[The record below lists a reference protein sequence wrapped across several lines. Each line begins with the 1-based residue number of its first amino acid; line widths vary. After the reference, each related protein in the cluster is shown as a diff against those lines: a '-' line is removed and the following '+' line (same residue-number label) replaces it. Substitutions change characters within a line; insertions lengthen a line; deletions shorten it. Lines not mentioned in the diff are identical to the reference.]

1 MDGDTKVPAPDHPA
15 PENSAMASASSDL
28 PALPERVDIVVV
40 GGGIIGVSTAYF
52 LAKKGVSV
60 LLCEK
65 GRIAGEQSS
74 RNWGFVR
81 QQGRAAEEIPL
92 IMESLRTWRGLDA
105 EIGENTGFHQGGVLY
120 VGDTDARMAYFADW
134 LELAKQHQ
142 LDTRMLSAAE
152 LSSQFPGAAGRW
164 KGALHTPSDG
174 RAEPSLA
181 APAIARAVSRLGGHV
196 VTGCAVRGLD
206 LKAGKVAGVITER
219 GRVACGSVVMAGG
232 AWSSLFCGNQDIA
245 LPQLQIQNN
254 VLRTTAA
261 PEITQGAIWAP
272 GVAIRRRQDGGYT
285 VAHGSFSDFH
295 VGPDA
300 LRWFFSFQKAWQ
312 MERAFIRLRFGTRG
326 LQELFTRRHW
336 TMDDPTPM
344 ETVRVLD
351 PKPERARIEEI
362 LANMRQTFPALRNVQ
377 VAESWAGMIDVTPD
391 AIPVIS
397 GVDAIPGFFL
407 ATGFSGHGFGIGP
420 GAGRVIAE
428 LVTGAPTSVD
438 LKPFRFSRF
447 ADGSATGYGGSA

>member
-1 MDGDTKVPAPDHPA
+1 
-15 PENSAMASASSDL
+15 MASAPSDL
-28 PALPERVDIVVV
+28 PALPERVDVVVV
-40 GGGIIGVSTAYF
+40 GGGIIGTSTAYF
-52 LAKKGVSV
+52 LARKGVSV

-81 QQGRAAEEIPL
+81 QQGRAVEEIPL

-120 VGDTDARMAYFADW
+120 VGDSDARMQYFADW

-152 LSSQFPGAAGRW
+152 LSARFPGLAGSW

-181 APAIARAVSRLGGHV
+181 APAIARAVTRLGGHV
-196 VTGCAVRGLD
+196 VTECAVRGLD
-206 LKAGKVAGVITER
+206 LKAGRIAGVVTER
-219 GRVACGSVVMAGG
+219 GRVACGSVVLAGG
-232 AWSSLFCGNQDIA
+232 AWSSLLCGNQGID
-245 LPQLQIQNN
+245 LPQLKIQNN
-254 VLRTTAA
+254 VLRTTPA
-261 PEITQGAIWAP
+261 PDVTQGAIWAP

-285 VAHGSFSDFH
+285 VAHGSASDFH

-300 LRWFFSFQKAWQ
+300 LRWFYTFQRAWE
-312 MERAFIRLRFGTRG
+312 MERADIRLRFGMRG
-326 LQELFTRRHW
+326 LQELFTRRRW
-336 TMDDPTPM
+336 TLDDATPM

-351 PKPERARIEEI
+351 PKPPANRIEEI
-362 LANMRQTFPALRNVQ
+362 LANMRKAFPALGEVRV
-377 VAESWAGMIDVTPD
+377 VESWAGMIDVTPD

-397 GVDAIPGFFL
+397 AVDAIPGFFL
-407 ATGFSGHGFGIGP
+407 STGYSGHGFGIGP
-420 GAGRVIAE
+420 GAGRLTAE
-428 LVTGAPTSVD
+428 LVTGAPTCVD
-438 LKPFRFSRF
+438 ASPFRFSRF
-447 ADGSATGYGGSA
+447 SDGSAIGYGGAA

>member
-1 MDGDTKVPAPDHPA
+1 
-15 PENSAMASASSDL
+15 MASASSEL
-28 PALPERVDIVVV
+28 PALPDRVDVVVV
-40 GGGIIGVSTAYF
+40 GGGIIGTSTAYF

-81 QQGRAAEEIPL
+81 QQGRAVEEIPL

-105 EIGENTGFHQGGVLY
+105 EIGEDTGFHQGGVLY
-120 VGDTDARMAYFADW
+120 VGDSDARMAYFADW

-142 LDTRMLSAAE
+142 LDTRLLSASE
-152 LSSQFPGAAGRW
+152 LADRFPSLTGRC

-181 APAIARAVSRLGGHV
+181 APAIARAVARLGGHV
-196 VTGCAVRGLD
+196 ATGCAVRGLD
-206 LKAGKVAGVITER
+206 LKAGKVAGVVTER
-219 GRVACGSVVMAGG
+219 GRVACGSVVLAGG
-232 AWSSLFCGNQDIA
+232 AWSSLFCGNQGIA
-245 LPQLQIQNN
+245 LPQLRIQNN

-261 PEITQGAIWAP
+261 PDVTQGAIWAP

-285 VAHGSFSDFH
+285 VAHGSASDFH

-300 LRWFFSFQKAWQ
+300 LRWFYSFQKAWA
-312 MERAFIRLRFGTRG
+312 MERANIRLRFGPRG
-326 LQELFTRRHW
+326 LQELFTRRRW
-336 TMDDPTPM
+336 SMDDATPM

-351 PKPERARIEEI
+351 PKPDKARIDEI
-362 LANMRQTFPALRNVQ
+362 LAKMRQVFPALSEVR
-377 VAESWAGMIDVTPD
+377 VAQAWAGMIDVTPD
-391 AIPVIS
+391 AIPIIS
-397 GVDAIPGFFL
+397 GVAAIPGFFL

-420 GAGRVIAE
+420 GAGRLTAE
-428 LVTGAPTSVD
+428 LVTGAPTCVD
-438 LKPFRFSRF
+438 PSPFRFSRF
-447 ADGSATGYGGSA
+447 ADGSAIGYGGAA

>member
-1 MDGDTKVPAPDHPA
+1 
-15 PENSAMASASSDL
+15 MAHADSSDL
-28 PALPERVDIVVV
+28 PALPERVDVVVV

-52 LAKKGVSV
+52 LARKGVSV

-92 IMESLRTWRGLDA
+92 IMESLRIWRALDA

-120 VGDTDARMAYFADW
+120 VGDSDARMTYFADW

-142 LDTRMLSAAE
+142 LDTRMLSAGELAE
-152 LSSQFPGAAGRW
+152 RFPGLAGRW

-181 APAIARAVSRLGGHV
+181 APAIARAVTRLGGHV
-196 VTGCAVRGLD
+196 LTGCAVRGLD
-206 LKAGKVAGVITER
+206 LMAGKIAGVVTER

-232 AWSSLFCGNQDIA
+232 AWSSLFCGNQGIA
-245 LPQLQIQNN
+245 LPQLRIQNN

-261 PEITQGAIWAP
+261 PEVTEGAIWAP

-285 VAHGSFSDFH
+285 VAHGSASDFH

-300 LRWFFSFQKAWQ
+300 LRWFFSFQKAWE
-312 MERAFIRLRFGTRG
+312 MERANIRLRLGTRG
-326 LQELFTRRHW
+326 LQELFTRRRW
-336 TMDDPTPM
+336 TMDEATPM

-351 PKPERARIEEI
+351 PRPPRDRIEEI
-362 LANMRQTFPALRNVQ
+362 LANMRRTFPALREVG

-397 GVDAIPGFFL
+397 GVDTLPGFFL

-420 GAGRVIAE
+420 GAGRVTAE

-438 LKPFRFSRF
+438 LAPFRFSRF
-447 ADGSATGYGGSA
+447 ADGSATGYGGAA